1 MLYLFFSLTGVEY
14 LLKTSSK
21 RTHIALFISLIDV
34 AKHLSYLLTYLLMYL
49 LTYLLTCKF
58 RIDEITYSK
67 SYSLEQHVTLKALFT
82 FLVENWIENKY
93 INANID
99 VCIYKHK
106 LYKLLIVENHS
117 ATFFPWSLKVCSPSA
132 VMFTKYL
139 NHHIEQNISEKIQS
153 LEEPLIVRIKLN
165 ISSVICHWKL
175 LKTMD
180 WKLLKKKLK
189 GVNINLI

>member
-1 MLYLFFSLTGVEY
+1 MLYLFISLTEVEY

-34 AKHLSYLLTYLLMYL
+34 AKHLSYLLTYV
-49 LTYLLTCKF
+49 LTYLLILTCKF